1 MLNNIDSFDEK
12 IIKILQNDAR
22 KPFVDIANTIG
33 LSESAVR
40 RRIKNL
46 TDNDIIKK
54 FTIEINNRGKTSAI
68 TLISVASSSDT
79 SAVTSKLLNLEG
91 VDVVY
96 EITGQYDIAAIIS
109 APEISEI
116 NSYIDEVRKIEG
128 VSDTNTVI
136 ILKTLKNSW
145 YSIYRSKYSEV
156 YFHFFALTFISH
168 TKDVVISLK
177 WYLNQMILTIMR
189 INTIM

>member
-12 IIKILQNDAR
+12 IIKILHNDSR
-22 KPFVDIANTIG
+22 KPFVEIANTIG

-40 RRIKNL
+40 RRVKNL
-46 TDNDIIKK
+46 IDNNIIKK
-54 FTIEINNRGKTSAI
+54 FTIEINNSEKTSAI

-79 SAVTSKLLNLEG
+79 STVTSKLLNLEG
-91 VDVVY
+91 VDVIY

-109 APEISEI
+109 APAISEI

-136 ILKTLKNSW
+136 IPKTLK
-145 YSIYRSKYSEV
+145 Y
-156 YFHFFALTFISH
+156 
-168 TKDVVISLK
+168 
-177 WYLNQMILTIMR
+177 
-189 INTIM
+189 